1 MPLRK
6 EIRVIG
12 FDDASFDKFNDK
24 QTLLIGVV
32 YRGGQFMDGV
42 ISSIIEVDGNNA
54 TSVMIQ
60 LVQSCKFQP
69 QLRCILLDGIAVGGF
84 NIIDTQQL
92 AEQTGIPV
100 LVVIRDYPNIPQIHA
115 ALKKLGMEKK
125 IILLGKAGPIEQ
137 IRKLYVQRINLSS
150 EEAKEILEI
159 TCTHSHIPE
168 PLRIAHLIGQGIMM
182 GESRGRA

>member
-12 FDDASFDKFNDK
+12 FDDASFDKFNDT

-42 ISSIIEVDGNNA
+42 VSSIIDIDGDNA

-100 LVVIRDYPNIPQIHA
+100 LIVIRDYPDIQSMHA
-115 ALKKLGMEKK
+115 ALKKLEMERK
-125 IILLGKAGPIEQ
+125 ITLLNKAGPIEQ
-137 IRKLYVQRINLSS
+137 VNKVYVQRINLSS
-150 EEAKEILEI
+150 EEAKEILDI
-159 TCTHSHIPE
+159 TCTHSHLPE

-182 GESRGRA
+182 GESKGRA